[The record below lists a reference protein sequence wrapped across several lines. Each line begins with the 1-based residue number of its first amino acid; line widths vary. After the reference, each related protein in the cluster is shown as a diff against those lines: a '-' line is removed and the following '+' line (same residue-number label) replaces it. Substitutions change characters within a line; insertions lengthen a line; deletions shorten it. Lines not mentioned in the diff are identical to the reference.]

1 MRREKLFGFIGLGLF
16 FLFPLISVLQVSDV
30 DGAWRQVVANTQP
43 SVVRITSLDD
53 GVAAVSGV
61 VVERTPL
68 RVAIAGRSESA
79 VLRTAS
85 GDGWLEWQPVYA
97 DPHGDFTILEARTAT
112 AAAASVPAPTAV
124 DPAVIG
130 DMTAA
135 PEDDRGVVAVLVA
148 PSARPEL
155 PMWVGKLTAQ
165 RGADGRPSYQGD
177 GLRPLRA
184 DVVGTAEAEAAAPP
198 VDPALCGAPFV
209 TRDGVVLA
217 LYAGRTADGI
227 RAVPMALVRD
237 AMAVLDRHARH

>member
-1 MRREKLFGFIGLGLF
+1 VRREKVFGFIGLGLF
-16 FLFPLISVLQVSDV
+16 FLFPLISLLQVSDV

-43 SVVRITSLDD
+43 SVVRIT
-53 GVAAVSGV
+53 GVEAASSAVSGV

-68 RVAIAGRSESA
+68 RVAIAGRA
-79 VLRTAS
+79 DGAAMRTAA
-85 GDGWLEWQPVYA
+85 GDGWLDWQAVYA
-97 DPHGDFTILEARTAT
+97 DPHGDFTILEAASAT
-112 AAAASVPAPTAV
+112 AAATLAAAPTAV

-130 DMTAA
+130 DMTAT

-148 PSARPEL
+148 PSAPPEL

-165 RGADGRPSYQGD
+165 RGADGRPSYQGE

-184 DVVGTAEAEAAAPP
+184 DVVGAAEAEAAVPP

-217 LYAGRTADGI
+217 LYAGNSADGV
-227 RAVPMALVRD
+227 RAIPMALVRD
-237 AMAVLDRHARH
+237 AVALLDRHSQR

>member
-1 MRREKLFGFIGLGLF
+1 VRREKALGFIGLGLC

-43 SVVRITSLDD
+43 SVVRITGVD
-53 GVAAVSGV
+53 GAVAAVSGV
-61 VVERTPL
+61 VVQHAPL
-68 RVAIAGRSESA
+68 RVAIAGRSESTQ
-79 VLRTAS
+79 LRTAS
-85 GDGWLEWQPVYA
+85 GAGWLDWQPVYV
-97 DPHGDFTILEARTAT
+97 DPHGDFTILEARMAT
-112 AAAASVPAPTAV
+112 AAASSEPAPTAV
-124 DPAVIG
+124 DPSVIG
-130 DMTAA
+130 DMTTT

-148 PSARPEL
+148 PSAAPQM

-165 RGADGRPSYQGD
+165 RGADGRASYQGD

-184 DVVGTAEAEAAAPP
+184 DVVGTADAEAAAPP

-227 RAVPMALVRD
+227 RAVPMGLVRD
-237 AMAVLDRHARH
+237 AVTGLDRHAQR